1 MFRIFYFEQNH
12 RMKTNL
18 TLNEIKQQIETIKG
32 KNVKMLVNRGRKK
45 TEKLEGIIQNL
56 YPSVFTVEIKDLK
69 GSNIVSYSYTEVL
82 CGFVKLIK

>member
-1 MFRIFYFEQNH
+1 MFKIFYFVQNH
-12 RMKTNL
+12 DMKTNL
-18 TLNEIKQQIETIKG
+18 TLNEIKQQIEAIKG

>member
-1 MFRIFYFEQNH
+1 MFKIFYFEQNH
-12 RMKTNL
+12 GMKTNL
-18 TLNEIKQQIETIKG
+18 TLNEIKEQIEAIKG